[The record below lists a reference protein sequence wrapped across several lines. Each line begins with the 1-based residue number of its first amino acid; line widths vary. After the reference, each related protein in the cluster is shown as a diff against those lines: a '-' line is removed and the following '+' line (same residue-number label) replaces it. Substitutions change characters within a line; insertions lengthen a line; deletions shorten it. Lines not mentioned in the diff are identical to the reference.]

1 MAALSRTAKAIGSPP
16 RDDSAGHDVSRRGQF
31 KLPVPV
37 HSTACGKGKREVQ
50 EPSARVGRAT
60 MSIGSSKPLPSHHS
74 FVRPPRSHS
83 SVPAALSKTPARA
96 APRQGWRVSAT
107 ARLVLDGRES
117 DGMLMRHGATQ
128 VANATPQSPRGHS
141 HQTPFP
147 CSPIRAEMQSA
158 AGVPACWR
166 SSTESIDRLVIAS
179 AGVGR
184 PSYPVRGRSRKIS
197 GVRFRA
203 ASGKGH
209 QTNVR
214 SKPDRREAV
223 EPFSPLDEMADV
235 HSVDW

>member
-147 CSPIRAEMQSA
+147 CS
-158 AGVPACWR
+158 
-166 SSTESIDRLVIAS
+166 RL
-179 AGVGR
+179 
-184 PSYPVRGRSRKIS
+184 
-197 GVRFRA
+197 
-203 ASGKGH
+203 
-209 QTNVR
+209 NVR
-214 SKPDRREAV
+214 TRAGWPREHRSCCSAEGGAARWPDSHRQSVQGGRRDRAPV
-223 EPFSPLDEMADV
+223 GACTADIWRRGPSC
-235 HSVDW
+235 HR

>member
-147 CSPIRAEMQSA
+147 CSPARRVVEILRQALLHARYHEIADAGHMSPLTHPAQVAEAIRRHVGAAYPQRRSA
-158 AGVPACWR
+158 A
-166 SSTESIDRLVIAS
+166 
-179 AGVGR
+179 
-184 PSYPVRGRSRKIS
+184 
-197 GVRFRA
+197 
-203 ASGKGH
+203 
-209 QTNVR
+209 
-214 SKPDRREAV
+214 
-223 EPFSPLDEMADV
+223 
-235 HSVDW
+235 